1 VLPQAVQE
9 HAEDDTHAGL
19 KACEGLHGQIY
30 LARGKLLGGSSAT
43 NATLYHRGTGAD
55 YDAWG
60 VPGWGAKEALQ
71 WFIQAED
78 NCRGA
83 HALYKHILAASALIL
98 LFLPLPPT

>member
-1 VLPQAVQE
+1 MGGA
-9 HAEDDTHAGL
+9 AR
-19 KACEGLHGQIY
+19 QIY
-30 LARGKLLGGSSAT
+30 LARGKLLGGSSST

-78 NCRGA
+78 NGRGA
-83 HALYKHILAASALIL
+83 HDL
-98 LFLPLPPT
+98 LL